1 MKVLKFGGTSLGN
14 PQAIKGVVEII
25 KQAYA
30 KEPGLWVVVSA
41 FSGVTDR
48 LVGIA
53 QIASSREI
61 SYRAELDELKD
72 IHYQRIDA
80 LFDNNKHSDA
90 LKKDVEE
97 IFNELEGIVKGV
109 FLLRELTNKSLD
121 LILSFGEGLSALIL
135 NGYCKSL
142 GLDTEF
148 LDARSIIVTDDN
160 FGNAR
165 VDFEKTTKKIKAYFT
180 KSRTIT
186 IVTGFIASTD
196 EGITTTFGR
205 GGSDYTASIIG
216 NILNVNEIQI
226 WTDVD
231 GVMTA
236 DPRKV
241 PKAFS
246 IEELSYE
253 EAMELSH
260 FGAKVLNPPAIQPA
274 LVKGIPIKILNTFK
288 PNFIG
293 TVIKKKKKK
302 HSRSPVTGI
311 SSISNISLLR
321 LQGSGMIGV
330 SGISRRLFSA
340 LAEANINVVLIS
352 QASSEHSIC
361 VAVLPDVACLAKKLI
376 EKEFELEIKARIVD
390 GVIIEKELSVVAV
403 VGENMRSTPGI
414 SGRLFSALGKN
425 GINVVAIAQ
434 GSSELNISVVVY
446 KKDETKAL
454 NAIHEVFFLS
464 DTKTIHIFI
473 VGTGLIGSTLLK
485 MINNQL
491 EDFKRNQRLE
501 INIAGVTNSRNMIV
515 DERGVDVS
523 RWKELLSNS
532 EERADLKE
540 FVKKLISLNLPNS
553 IFVDCTASSEVVDF
567 YENIFDASISIVTS
581 NKLSNIGPYK
591 KYRQLRESAA
601 KHNVMFLYETNV
613 GAGLPIINTLRDL
626 MVSGDNVIKIEG
638 IFSGTLS
645 YIFNNFTGEKKFS
658 DVVKEAVK
666 KGYTEP
672 DPRIDLS
679 GIDVA
684 RKLLILVRETGKSIE
699 LNNIEIKSFLPEE
712 CINAKSVEDFFR
724 ELEKFDNYFHLMRK
738 KAEEKGKVLRF
749 IGEYERNKK
758 PKVGLKTVDSSHP
771 FHSISGNDN
780 VVSFTTERYRPM
792 PLVIRGAGA
801 GAEVTA
807 AGVLAD
813 IVRVANFYR

>member
-1 MKVLKFGGTSLGN
+1 MKVLKFGGTSLGS
-14 PQAIKGVVEII
+14 PQAIKGVVKII
-25 KQAYA
+25 RKAYA
-30 KEPGLWVVVSA
+30 KEPALWIVVSA

-48 LVGIA
+48 LVIIA
-53 QIASSREI
+53 QTAKSRK
-61 SYRAELDELKD
+61 SPYKPQLDELKVL
-72 IHYQRIDA
+72 HYRMIDA
-80 LFDNNKHSDA
+80 LFGNSKNKDT

-97 IFNELEGIVKGV
+97 IFNELGGIVKGV

-121 LILSFGEGLSALIL
+121 LILSFGERLSALIL
-135 NGYCKSL
+135 TEYCKSL
-142 GLDTEF
+142 GFDAEF
-148 LDARSIIVTDDN
+148 LDARNITVTDDN

-165 VDFEKTTKKIKAYFT
+165 VNFEETAKRIKSYFT

-186 IVTGFIASTD
+186 IVTGFIASTK
-196 EGITTTFGR
+196 EGITTTLGR

-216 NILNVNEIQI
+216 NVLNVNEIQI

-231 GVMTA
+231 GIMTA

-288 PNFIG
+288 PDFSG
-293 TVIKKKKKK
+293 TVIKKEKKS
-302 HSRSPVTGI
+302 SRSQVTGI
-311 SSISNISLLR
+311 SSISDISLLR

-330 SGISRRLFSA
+330 SGISRRLFGA
-340 LAEANINVVLIS
+340 LAGANINVILIS

-361 VAVLPDVACLAKKLI
+361 VAVLPDTASLAKKLI
-376 EKEFELEIKARIVD
+376 EKEFELEIKAHIVD
-390 GVIIEKELSVVAV
+390 GVIIEKELSIVAV

-414 SGRLFSALGKN
+414 SGRLFNALGKN

-454 NAIHEVFFLS
+454 NAIHEAFFLS

-491 EDFKRNQRLE
+491 ENFKHTQRLE
-501 INIAGVTNSRNMIV
+501 MNIVGITNTRNMIV
-515 DERGVDVS
+515 NERGVDVS
-523 RWKELLSNS
+523 EWRELLSNPG
-532 EERADLKE
+532 ERAYLKK
-540 FVKKLISLNLPNS
+540 FVKELISLNLPNS
-553 IFVDCTASSEVVDF
+553 IFVDCTASTEVVDF
-567 YENIFDASISIVTS
+567 YKRVFESSISIVTS

-591 KYRQLRESAA
+591 KYKELREAAA

-613 GAGLPIINTLRDL
+613 GAGLPVINTLRDL
-626 MVSGDNVIKIEG
+626 MVSGDNIIKIEG

-645 YIFNNFTGEKKFS
+645 YIFNSFTGEKKFS
-658 DVVKEAVK
+658 DAVKEAVRN
-666 KGYTEP
+666 GYTEP

-684 RKLLILVRETGKSIE
+684 RKLLILVRETGKAIE
-699 LNNIEIKSFLPEE
+699 LDDIKLKSFLPEE
-712 CINAKSVEDFFR
+712 CINAKSVEDFFK
-724 ELEKFDNYFHLMRK
+724 ELERLDNYFYSLRK
-738 KAEEKGKVLRF
+738 RAEEKGKVLRF
-749 IGEYERNKK
+749 IAEYEKNKK
-758 PKVGLKTVDSSHP
+758 PKVGLKTVDRSHP
-771 FHSISGNDN
+771 FHSMSGNDN
-780 VVSFTTERYRPM
+780 VISFTTERYRPM

-813 IVRVANFYR
+813 IVRVANFYK

>member
-1 MKVLKFGGTSLGN
+1 MKVLKFGGTSLGS
-14 PQAIKGVVEII
+14 PQAVKGVVEII
-25 KQAYA
+25 RQAYT
-30 KEPGLWVVVSA
+30 KEPALWIVVSA

-48 LVGIA
+48 LASIA
-53 QIASSREI
+53 QIARSREI
-61 SYRAELDELKD
+61 PYKPQLDELKAL
-72 IHYQRIDA
+72 HCRMIDV
-80 LFDNNKHSDA
+80 LFGNNKNKDT

-97 IFNELEGIVKGV
+97 IFNELWGIVKGV

-121 LILSFGEGLSALIL
+121 LMLSFGERLPALIL

-148 LDARSIIVTDDN
+148 LDARNIIVTDDN

-165 VDFEKTTKKIKAYFT
+165 VNFEETAKRIKSYFT

-196 EGITTTFGR
+196 EGIATTLGR

-216 NILNVNEIQI
+216 NVLNVNKIQI

-274 LVKGIPIKILNTFK
+274 LVKSIPIKILNTFK
-288 PNFIG
+288 PDFSG
-293 TVIKKKKKK
+293 TVIKKKKK
-302 HSRSPVTGI
+302 SFRSPVTGI
-311 SSISNISLLR
+311 SSISDISLLR

-330 SGISRRLFSA
+330 SGISRRLFGA
-340 LAEANINVVLIS
+340 LAGANINVILIS

-361 VAVLPDVACLAKKLI
+361 VAVLPDAASLAKKLI
-376 EKEFELEIKARIVD
+376 EKEFELEIKAHIVD
-390 GVIIEKELSVVAV
+390 GVIIEKELSIVAV

-414 SGRLFSALGKN
+414 SGRLFNALGKN

-454 NAIHEVFFLS
+454 NAIHEAFFLS

-491 EDFKRNQRLE
+491 ENFKRTQRLE
-501 INIAGVTNSRNMIV
+501 MNIVGITNTRKMII
-515 DERGVDVS
+515 DEKGVDVS
-523 RWKELLSNS
+523 EWRELLSNS
-532 EERADLKE
+532 EKRASLKE
-540 FVKKLISLNLPNS
+540 FVKELISLNLPNS

-567 YENIFDASISIVTS
+567 YERIFEASISIVTS
-581 NKLSNIGPYK
+581 NKLSNIGSYK
-591 KYRQLRESAA
+591 KYKELREAAA

-613 GAGLPIINTLRDL
+613 GAGLPVINTLRDL
-626 MVSGDNVIKIEG
+626 MVSGDNIIEIEG

-658 DVVKEAVK
+658 DVVKEAVR

-672 DPRIDLS
+672 DPKIDLS

-684 RKLLILVRETGKSIE
+684 RKLLILVRETGKAIE
-699 LNNIEIKSFLPEE
+699 LNDIKFRSFLPEE
-712 CINAKSVEDFFR
+712 CIKAKSVEEFFS
-724 ELEKFDNYFHLMRK
+724 ELEKFDNYFYLMSK
-738 KAEEKGKVLRF
+738 EAEEKGKVLRF
-749 IGEYERNKK
+749 IGEYQKNKK
-758 PKVGLKTVDSSHP
+758 PKVGLKTVDRFHP
-771 FHSISGNDN
+771 FHSMSGNDN
-780 VVSFTTERYRPM
+780 VISFTTERYRPM

-813 IVRVANFYR
+813 IVRVANFYK